1 MRVIVL
7 PLSWTLMAA
16 CGSEVGPLEAVQHD
30 EFAELEGEAARV
42 LEDHD
47 LPFAERAV
55 LVERLEAAA
64 ERAPAADQRG
74 RLALLRLRSLRWLL
88 ASVFREAEQDPA
100 SRPWLAEHE
109 SLVVYSEPAGE
120 WLVNPEQVW
129 KIHDNHRS
137 TPSADSIAWFA
148 VTNGYPGECEGY
160 VPCYANIL
168 NWLDGEYLRR
178 HPNGRHV
185 DEAVGQVRSSLD
197 QAVRMLSSAP
207 AKDLLDPATDCG
219 DLKTGL
225 EPLRDAVTTSSGSER
240 SGAAAVIDELLQYC
254 R

>member
-1 MRVIVL
+1 MTRLIVL
-7 PLSWTLMAA
+7 MLLWTAMAA
-16 CGSEVGPLEAVQHD
+16 CGSDERPLEAVQQN
-30 EFAELEGEAARV
+30 ELTTLEGEAARA

-64 ERAPAADQRG
+64 ERAPAADQRA

-129 KIHDNHRS
+129 KTHDNHWS
-137 TPSADSIAWFA
+137 TASADDIAWFA

-160 VPCYANIL
+160 VP
-168 NWLDGEYLRR
+168 
-178 HPNGRHV
+178 
-185 DEAVGQVRSSLD
+185 
-197 QAVRMLSSAP
+197 
-207 AKDLLDPATDCG
+207 
-219 DLKTGL
+219 
-225 EPLRDAVTTSSGSER
+225 
-240 SGAAAVIDELLQYC
+240 
-254 R
+254 